1 MSTPPGGPHDG
12 EPQPGEPFGGGRS
25 PDDQAEAFL
34 AQSRAAAEQARAR
47 GSSFGIA
54 LALAQGAQALLALH
68 RPEEALA
75 DLEEAQ
81 GFLDLLRSDG
91 EHERMRLLSIASL
104 SLAPPGE
111 QLGDLDTLEAFVR
124 IGRAGALE
132 QLGRVAE
139 ARAAVAEARPWV
151 KGWGRRPLR
160 KALDAIDDRL
170 ARATGTGTEALA
182 AAQRAAQNTGLPADE
197 RQQARYEQAALL
209 AEQGRYDEAIRAA
222 LMLLRD
228 CEDDPGLEARV
239 RQVLGAALAAQGRDD
254 DALTALTAAFE
265 GFAALGE
272 DRALV
277 MTAPGLASRLSDTGQ
292 HARAVE
298 VLRRAITSA
307 RILRA
312 RRDPTVDAGVEAD
325 LLGGLATTLDQS
337 GDTDS
342 AIATF
347 AEAVVAAEQAGD
359 AVRTADAR
367 HGEAVAR
374 ARSVQPA
381 DAVEALALLDSARVA
396 YETTGMT
403 ERAAGCAQEAGA
415 LLARLGSFE
424 AARARY
430 LAALSSYDAMPQ
442 IIAAEV
448 APARSDCAYNLAVLS
463 SLLDGTATSAP
474 VDAFTSGGHGMRF
487 GGGSDAS

>member
-1 MSTPPGGPHDG
+1 MSTPPGGPHDA
-12 EPQPGEPFGGGRS
+12 EPPLGGNS
-25 PDDQAEAFL
+25 PEDQAEAFL
-34 AQSRAAAEQARAR
+34 AQARAAAEQARVQ

-54 LALAQGAQALLALH
+54 LALAQGSQALLALR
-68 RPEEALA
+68 RPDEALG
-75 DLEEAQ
+75 DLQEAQ
-81 GFLDLLRSDG
+81 GYIDLLRADG

-111 QLGDLDTLEAFVR
+111 QFGDLDTLEAFVR

-132 QLGRVAE
+132 QLGRFHE
-139 ARAAVAEARPWV
+139 ARQAVADARPWV
-151 KGWGRRPLR
+151 KGWGRRPMR
-160 KALDAIDDRL
+160 KALDAIEDRL

-182 AAQRAAQNTGLPADE
+182 AAQRAAGDSALPAADK
-197 RQQARYEQAALL
+197 QQARYEQAALL

-222 LMLLRD
+222 LTLLRD
-228 CEDDPGLEARV
+228 CDDDPALEARV

-277 MTAPGLASRLSDTGQ
+277 TTAPGLASRLSDTGQ

-298 VLRRAITSA
+298 VLRRAVAAA
-307 RILRA
+307 RVLRV
-312 RRDPTVDAGVEAD
+312 RQDPVVDAGVEAD
-325 LLGGLATTLDQS
+325 LLGGLATAFDQA
-337 GDTDS
+337 GDTDA

-347 AEAVVAAEQAGD
+347 AEAVTAAEQAGD

-374 ARSVQPA
+374 ARSPQPA

-396 YETTGMT
+396 YSSAGMS

-430 LAALSSYDAMPQ
+430 ASALESYDAMPQ
-442 IIAAEV
+442 IIAVEV
-448 APARSDCAYNLAVLS
+448 APARADCAYNLAVLS
-463 SLLDGTATSAP
+463 SLLDGAATSPPA
-474 VDAFTSGGHGMRF
+474 DAFISGGHGMRF
-487 GGGSDAS
+487 GGGTEAS